1 MAGGKTASWT
11 ASWYHAGLVDAEGYD
26 VIVVGAGNA
35 GMSAAHAARE
45 RGCSVLVLEKA
56 DREWSG
62 GNSVF
67 TAGAIRIAHGGLD
80 DLRDVLEGIDDELA
94 AKTDLEPYTAEQF
107 LADMRRVT
115 LGRGDEAMAG
125 ILVRDSGP
133 AVRWLHERG
142 LRFRLMYER
151 QSYEVA
157 GRHRFWG
164 GLAVGTVDG
173 GEGLME
179 QHRAAAERSGIELRH
194 DVPVEDLVRDES
206 GAVRGVVV
214 RGGGDGGRREFHAG
228 AVVLAAGGFES
239 NPRLRAAYLGPNW
252 DVAKVRGT
260 PHNTGEVLLAALA
273 HGAQAYGHWSGCHA
287 IQWDADAPPTGD
299 REITN
304 RFSRQSYPVG
314 IVVNRRGERFLDE
327 GEDFR
332 NYTYAKFGAEVLN
345 QPEGSAAQVFDAKTV
360 GLLRTIDYEAPGA
373 ARVDADTLGE
383 LADGLGVD
391 REGFE
396 RTVAAFNAAVQP
408 GAFDPS
414 VRDGKRTVGVSPP
427 KSNWAVPIDRPPF
440 TGFRITCG
448 ITFTFGGVRVDA
460 DAHVLDRAGRPIP
473 GLCAAGELVG
483 GLFFH
488 NYPGGTGLT
497 AGAVFGRRAGYA
509 AAERA
514 RAERARGA

>member
-1 MAGGKTASWT
+1 MTRP
-11 ASWYHAGLVDAEGYD
+11 VDGQGHD
-26 VIVVGAGNA
+26 VVVVGAGNA

-45 RGCSVLVLEKA
+45 RGARVLVLEKA
-56 DREWSG
+56 DPEWSG
-62 GNSVF
+62 GNSAF
-67 TAGAIRIAHGGLD
+67 TAGAIRIAHGGLA
-80 DLRDVLEGIDDELA
+80 DLRDILEGIDDDLA
-94 AKTDLEPYTAEQF
+94 AKTDLDPYTDDEF
-107 LADMRRVT
+107 LDDMRRVT
-115 LGRGDEAMAG
+115 FGRGDERMAR
-125 ILVRDSGP
+125 ILVADSGP

-151 QSYEVA
+151 QAYEVE

-179 QHRAAAERSGIELRH
+179 QHRAAAERTGIELRH
-194 DVPVEDLVRDES
+194 GAAVVDLARDEA
-206 GAVRGVVV
+206 GAVTGVVV
-214 RGGGDGGRREFHAG
+214 RGDDGTHETVSAR
-228 AVVLAAGGFES
+228 AVVLAAGGFEA
-239 NPRLRAAYLGPNW
+239 NPQLRAAYLGPNW

-260 PHNTGEVLLAALA
+260 PHNTGEVLMAALA
-273 HGAQAYGHWSGCHA
+273 HGAQAYGNWSGCHA

-332 NYTYAKFGAEVLN
+332 NYTYAKFGAEVLK
-345 QPEGSAAQVFDAKTV
+345 QPDGIAAQVFDRKTV

-373 ARVDADTLGE
+373 ARVDAGTLGD
-383 LADGLGVD
+383 LADGLGID
-391 REGFE
+391 RGGFE
-396 RTVAAFNAAVQP
+396 RTVEAFNAAIRD
-408 GAFDPS
+408 GEFDPS
-414 VRDGKRTVGVSPP
+414 VKDGKRTEGIAPP
-427 KSNWAVPIDRPPF
+427 KSNWALPIDEPPY

-448 ITFTFGGVRVDA
+448 ITFTFGGVRVDD
-460 DAHVLDRAGRPIP
+460 DARVLDAGGRPIP

-509 AAERA
+509 AAETA
-514 RAERARGA
+514 LG

>member
-1 MAGGKTASWT
+1 MTRP
-11 ASWYHAGLVDAEGYD
+11 VDEQGHD

-45 RGCSVLVLEKA
+45 RGARVLVLEKA
-56 DREWSG
+56 DPEWSG
-62 GNSVF
+62 GNSAF
-67 TAGAIRIAHGGLD
+67 TAGAIRIAHGGLAE
-80 DLRDVLEGIDDELA
+80 LRDILEGIDDELA
-94 AKTDLEPYTAEQF
+94 GKTDLEPYTADDF
-107 LADMRRVT
+107 AADLRRVT
-115 LGRGDEAMAG
+115 LGRGDERMAR
-125 ILVRDSGP
+125 ILVEDSGP
-133 AVRWLHERG
+133 AVRWLHGRG

-151 QSYEVA
+151 QAFEVD

-179 QHRAAAERSGIELRH
+179 QHRAAAERTGIALRH
-194 DVPVEDLVRDES
+194 RAAVVDLVRDEA

-214 RGGGDGGRREFHAG
+214 RGEDGAHETVAAR

-260 PHNTGEVLLAALA
+260 PHNTGEVLMAALA

-332 NYTYAKFGAEVLN
+332 NYTYAKFGAEVLK
-345 QPEGSAAQVFDAKTV
+345 QPDGIAAQIFDGKTV

-373 ARVDADTLGE
+373 ARIDADTLGD

-391 REGFE
+391 RKGFE
-396 RTVAAFNAAVQP
+396 RTVEAFNAAIRP
-408 GAFDPS
+408 GEFDPS
-414 VRDGKRTVGVSPP
+414 IKDGKRTEGIAPP
-427 KSNWAVPIDRPPF
+427 KSNWAVPIDEPPF

-448 ITFTFGGVRVDA
+448 VTFTFGGVRVDD
-460 DAHVLDRAGRPIP
+460 DARVLDAGGRPIP
-473 GLCAAGELVG
+473 GLSAAGELVG

-488 NYPGGTGLT
+488 NYPGGSGLT

-509 AAERA
+509 AAEAASR
-514 RAERARGA
+514 

>member
-1 MAGGKTASWT
+1 
-11 ASWYHAGLVDAEGYD
+11 VDEERYD
-26 VIVVGAGNA
+26 VLVVGAGNA

-45 RGCSVLVLEKA
+45 RGRRVLVLEKA
-56 DREWSG
+56 DRAWSG
-62 GNSVF
+62 GNSAF
-67 TAGAIRIAHGGLD
+67 TAGAIRIAHGGLA
-80 DLRDVLEGIDDELA
+80 DLRDVLEEIDDDLA
-94 AKTDLEPYTAEQF
+94 ARTDLDPYTAEEF

-115 LGRGDEAMAG
+115 LGRGDPAMAEV
-125 ILVRDSGP
+125 LVGDSGP

-151 QSYEVA
+151 QSYEVD

-164 GLAVGTVDG
+164 GLAVGTVGG

-179 QHRAAAERSGIELRH
+179 QHYAAAERNGIEVRH
-194 DVPVEDLVRDES
+194 CVGVIDLVRDET
-206 GAVRGVVV
+206 GAVRGVVAQ
-214 RGGGDGGRREFHAG
+214 GAGGAGGDRAGGRFELHAG
-228 AVVLAAGGFES
+228 AVVLAAGGFEA
-239 NPRLRAAYLGPNW
+239 NPRLRASYLGPNW

-260 PHNTGEVLLAALA
+260 PHNTGEVLLAALG

-332 NYTYAKFGAEVLN
+332 NYTYAKFGAEVLR
-345 QPEGSAAQVFDAKTV
+345 QPEGIAAQVFDAKTV

-373 ARVDADTLGE
+373 ARVDADTLGD

-391 REGFE
+391 RAGFE
-396 RTVAAFNAAVQP
+396 RTVAAFNAAIQP
-408 GAFDPS
+408 GTFDPS
-414 VRDGKRTVGVSPP
+414 VKDGVRTAGITPP
-427 KSNWAVPIDRPPF
+427 KSNWALPIDTPPF
-440 TGFRITCG
+440 VGFRITCG

-460 DAHVLDRAGRPIP
+460 DARVLDTAGRVIP

-497 AGAVFGRRAGYA
+497 AGAVYGRRAGYA
-509 AAERA
+509 AAEQAGSADGRA
-514 RAERARGA
+514 PAS

>member
-1 MAGGKTASWT
+1 MDEQRTGI
-11 ASWYHAGLVDAEGYD
+11 
-26 VIVVGAGNA
+26 IVVGAGNA

-45 RGCSVLVLEKA
+45 RGCDVVVLEKA
-56 DREWSG
+56 DPEWSG
-62 GNSVF
+62 GNSAF
-67 TAGAIRIAHGGLD
+67 TAGAIRLAHGGLD
-80 DLRDVLEGIDDELA
+80 DLHEILEGIDDDLA
-94 AKTDLEPYTAEQF
+94 ARTDLDPYTEDDF

-115 LGRGDEAMAG
+115 LGRGDAEMAG
-125 ILVRDSGP
+125 ILVRDSGA

-151 QSYEVA
+151 QAYDVD

-173 GEGLME
+173 GEGLMA
-179 QHRAAAERSGIELRH
+179 QHRAAAERTGIDLRH
-194 DVPVEDLVRDES
+194 DVAVTDLVRDDA

-214 RGGGDGGRREFHAG
+214 READGARRTIGAD
-228 AVVLAAGGFES
+228 AVVLAAGGFEA
-239 NPRLRAAYLGPNW
+239 NPRMRAAHLGPNW

-260 PHNTGEVLLAALA
+260 PHNTGEVLMAALA

-332 NYTYAKFGAEVLN
+332 NYTYAKFGAEVLR
-345 QPEGSAAQVFDAKTV
+345 QPEGVAAQVFDAKTA
-360 GLLRTIDYEAPGA
+360 GLLRAIDYEAPGA
-373 ARVDADTLGE
+373 ARVDADTLGD

-391 REGFE
+391 RAGFE
-396 RTVAAFNAAVQP
+396 QTVEAFNAAI
-408 GAFDPS
+408 ATEREFEPS
-414 VRDGKRTVGVSPP
+414 VKDGRGTVGITPP
-427 KSNWAVPIDRPPF
+427 KSNWAQAIDTPPYV
-440 TGFRITCG
+440 GFRITCG

-460 DAHVLDRAGRPIP
+460 DARVLDAAGRVIP

-488 NYPGGTGLT
+488 NYPGGSGLT

-509 AAERA
+509 AAA
-514 RAERARGA
+514 WATT